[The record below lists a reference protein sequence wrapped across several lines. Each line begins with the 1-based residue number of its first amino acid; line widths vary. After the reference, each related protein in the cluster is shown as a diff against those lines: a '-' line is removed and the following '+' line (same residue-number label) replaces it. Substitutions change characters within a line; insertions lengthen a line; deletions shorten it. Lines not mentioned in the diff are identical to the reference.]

1 MIDVRNATKR
11 FRTVTAV
18 DGVSLRV
25 EPGQVVALL
34 GPNGAGKTS
43 LIRMILGIMLPDA
56 GSIELRVG
64 ERAAVRADIGYLPE
78 ERGLHKGVP
87 IVRTLEFYGALLGLP
102 RKQARPR
109 IDAWLGRLGLS
120 DRAGEKIEAL
130 SKGNQ
135 QKVQLIAT
143 LLHEP
148 SLVMLDEPFSGLDPI
163 NQELLIAVI
172 GELRARRAC
181 VLLSAHQM
189 SLVERVAD
197 RAIFVRE
204 GRIVREGSLSELRS
218 DGTDLHELYVRLMG
232 AS

>member
-1 MIDVRNATKR
+1 MIDIRNATKR

-18 DGVSLRV
+18 DDVSLRV

-64 ERAAVRADIGYLPE
+64 ERAAARADIGYLPE

-87 IVRTLEFYGALLGLP
+87 IVKTLEFYAALLGLP
-102 RKQARPR
+102 RAQARPR
-109 IDAWLGRLGLS
+109 IETWLARLGLT

-148 SLVMLDEPFSGLDPI
+148 SLLMLDEPFSGLDPI
-163 NQELLIAVI
+163 NQELLIDVI
-172 GELRARRAC
+172 AELRARRAC

-197 RAIFVRE
+197 RAIFIRE
-204 GRIVREGSLSELRS
+204 GRIVREGTLSELGA